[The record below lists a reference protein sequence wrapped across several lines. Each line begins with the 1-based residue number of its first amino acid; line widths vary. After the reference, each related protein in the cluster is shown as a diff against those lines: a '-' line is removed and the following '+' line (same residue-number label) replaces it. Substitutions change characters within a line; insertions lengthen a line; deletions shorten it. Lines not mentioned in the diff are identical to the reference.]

1 MPIVFEFKNDTVN
14 LVETR
19 ARGNVFD
26 VKKSCSISIPEEWID
41 SSGIREMDDLYL
53 LLSSTMDM
61 EDFRTKDAM
70 ICINNSSVI
79 YREIIVQSM
88 DKKKM
93 ALVVR
98 SEMMDVLNLTPD
110 YIMDFIVVDEFEGED
125 GKSMSRLLAV
135 ASLSSALESY
145 IEIMKKLKLKLTCI
159 DTASNAIIKLVDNN
173 PELKA
178 IEQLILVDIGRKQL
192 RLYFFELGKY
202 ILTRNAKISQIDD
215 VTDEEALNIIEDNI
229 NKMIQF
235 SFTRDNKSGDKRII
249 LAGRDEILEELKL
262 MVLNDLLVPC
272 EIATKP
278 SFINV
283 DNGFE
288 TNYINAYS
296 ALIRK

>member
-61 EDFRTKDAM
+61 ENFRTKDAM

-93 ALVVR
+93 SLVVR

-110 YIMDFIVVDEFEGED
+110 YIMDFIVV
-125 GKSMSRLLAV
+125 
-135 ASLSSALESY
+135 
-145 IEIMKKLKLKLTCI
+145 
-159 DTASNAIIKLVDNN
+159 II
-173 PELKA
+173 
-178 IEQLILVDIGRKQL
+178 Q
-192 RLYFFELGKY
+192 
-202 ILTRNAKISQIDD
+202 
-215 VTDEEALNIIEDNI
+215 
-229 NKMIQF
+229 
-235 SFTRDNKSGDKRII
+235 
-249 LAGRDEILEELKL
+249 
-262 MVLNDLLVPC
+262 
-272 EIATKP
+272 
-278 SFINV
+278 
-283 DNGFE
+283 
-288 TNYINAYS
+288 NY
-296 ALIRK
+296 